1 MIVCLFVW
9 SSTSFCSYSR
19 VPILAAIY
27 ICTGADSNNVRSQRV
42 HTIEEHFVVSQQVL
56 ELLGSNNPPPLR
68 AFAWSVLFVL
78 ESPAARL
85 LRLTQSP
92 LFPPHVSTCLVGVT
106 ARCIC
111 YSFC

>member
-78 ESPAARL
+78 NLQPRDCCVSPNH
-85 LRLTQSP
+85 
-92 LFPPHVSTCLVGVT
+92 LFSHPTCQRVWLG
-106 ARCIC
+106 
-111 YSFC
+111 